1 MKRRQSEQS
10 LHRAVAQYLD
20 AALPKSMFWTTFP
33 AGGGGR
39 IRGAQLKA
47 MGLRAG
53 VPDLLIMWNAATL
66 GILQV
71 GWIELKAKRGMVSM
85 VQDIVHHDLRRMGC
99 HVACCRSL
107 DDVQETLI
115 GWGIVPKATVSRRA
129 A

>member
-10 LHRAVAQYLD
+10 LHRVVAQYLD
-20 AALPKSMFWTTFP
+20 AALPADCWWTTFP
-33 AGGGGR
+33 AGGGGK

-47 MGLRAG
+47 MGLKAG
-53 VPDLLIMWNAATL
+53 VPDVLILRGAQFFTPR
-66 GILQV
+66 IL
-71 GWIELKAKRGMVSM
+71 WIELKAKRGMVSM

-115 GWGIVPKATVSRRA
+115 GWGIVPKVTLSRRA

>member
-20 AALPKSMFWTTFP
+20 AALPADCWWTTFP
-33 AGGGGR
+33 AGGGGK

-47 MGLRAG
+47 MGLKAG
-53 VPDLLIMWNAATL
+53 VPDILIMREWNL
-66 GILQV
+66 GPAVL
-71 GWIELKAKRGMVSM
+71 WIELKAPQKAGPGITQRLCHNKLNAV
-85 VQDIVHHDLRRMGC
+85 GC
-99 HVACCRSL
+99 HVAVCRSL

-115 GWGIVPKATVSRRA
+115 GWGIVPKVTLSRRA